1 MMSNT
6 DSPLSIIYQDE
17 EYIAINKPPGLLVHR
32 TAIDSQETQFAV
44 QLLRDQIGQHVFPV
58 HRLDKP
64 TSGALL
70 FALNESALSNGQK
83 AFEMGQV
90 HKTYHAIV
98 RGHPAESGVV
108 DHPLRKML
116 DQGPKAKSDTAQ
128 EAKTLY
134 RTRATV
140 EHPIP
145 TERYPKT
152 RYAWVELDPKTGRRH
167 QLRRHLSHIDCPI
180 IGDTKHGDTR
190 RNLAFKERYG
200 FVRLFLHASSISLV
214 HPFSQEGIEIEA
226 SLWPDFQVSLEA
238 TGLTQS

>member
-1 MMSNT
+1 MMPDS
-6 DSPLSIIYQDE
+6 DSPLSIVYQDE
-17 EYIAINKPPGLLVHR
+17 EYVAINKPPRLLVHR

-44 QLLRDQIGQHVFPV
+44 QLLRDQIGQRVFPV

-64 TSGALL
+64 TSGVLL
-70 FALNESALSNGQK
+70 FALNESALTKAQK
-83 AFEMGQV
+83 AFEMGHV
-90 HKTYHAIV
+90 NKTYHAIV
-98 RGHPAESGVV
+98 RGHPSESGVI

-116 DQGPKAKSDTAQ
+116 DRGPKTKSDTAQ

-134 RTRATV
+134 RTLATV
-140 EHPIP
+140 EQPIP

-180 IGDTKHGDTR
+180 IGDAR
-190 RNLAFKERYG
+190 RNLAFKEQYG

-214 HPFSQEGIEIEA
+214 HPFSQVSIEIEA
-226 SLWPDFQVSLEA
+226 SLWPDFKIGLEA
-238 TGLTQS
+238 TGLTRH

>member
-1 MMSNT
+1 MMSDS
-6 DSPLSIIYQDE
+6 DSPLSIVYQDE

-44 QLLRDQIGQHVFPV
+44 QLLRDQIEQHVFPV

-64 TSGALL
+64 TSGTLL
-70 FALNESALSNGQK
+70 FALNESALTKAQK
-83 AFEMGQV
+83 VWQLGYV
-90 HKTYHAIV
+90 NKTYHAIV
-98 RGHPAESGVV
+98 RGHPAESGEI

-116 DQGPKAKSDTAQ
+116 DRGPKAKSDAAQ
-128 EAKTLY
+128 EAKTVY
-134 RTRATV
+134 RTLATV

-167 QLRRHLSHIDCPI
+167 QLRRHLTHIDCPI

-190 RNLAFKERYG
+190 RNLAFKKQYG
-200 FVRLFLHASSISLV
+200 FIRLFLHASRISLL
-214 HPFSQEGIEIEA
+214 HPFSQKRMEIEA
-226 SLWPDFQVSLEA
+226 SLWPDFQAGLEA
-238 TGLTQS
+238 TGLTRH